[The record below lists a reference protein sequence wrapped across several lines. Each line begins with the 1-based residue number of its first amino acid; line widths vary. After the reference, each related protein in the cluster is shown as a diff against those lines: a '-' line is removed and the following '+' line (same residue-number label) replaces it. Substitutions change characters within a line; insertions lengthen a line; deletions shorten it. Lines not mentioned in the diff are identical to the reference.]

1 MIFRTDAIDQDWS
14 GLARHLEA
22 HGHRLVLDAPPRQ
35 FASGFANFN
44 YLLDVDGE
52 PCVLRRPPPG
62 PLPPGAHDMVREY
75 RVLSRLWRAFPL
87 APRAFHLCEDTSIL
101 GAPFFLMEYRPGI
114 AIGAELPSALVGRP
128 GEAAR
133 IAADLVDVLTDLHRV
148 DPAAVDLDSLGRPQG
163 FLARQV
169 AGWAKRAHLA
179 CDGRPGRRIRRVVEW
194 LEDHV
199 EPERAVSLVHND
211 FKLDNV
217 LLDPGRFTP
226 VAVVDWD
233 MCTRGCPLYDL
244 AILLSYWTE
253 PDDHPVMHQ
262 LRQMPSAA
270 PGFPSRTEVLD
281 AYARRSGIDVG
292 DFRFHRALSVFRLA
306 IVFRQL
312 VNLYRRGA
320 STSPESA
327 GFGDVA
333 EGLLDFAADI
343 VEGRRD

>member
-14 GLARHLEA
+14 RLALHLETN
-22 HGHRLVLDAPPRQ
+22 GHRLVLDAPPRQ

-44 YLLDVDGE
+44 YLLYVDGE

-87 APRAFHLCEDTSIL
+87 APRAFHVCEDTSVL
-101 GAPFFLMEYRPGI
+101 GAPFFLMEYRRGI
-114 AIGAELPSALVGRP
+114 VIGAELPPALAGRP
-128 GEAAR
+128 DEAAR
-133 IAADLVDVLTDLHRV
+133 IAGDLVDVLADLHRV
-148 DPAAVDLDSLGRPQG
+148 DPAAVGLESLGRPHG

-179 CDGRPGRRIRRVVEW
+179 CDGQPGRRIRRIVEW

-217 LLDPGRFTP
+217 LLDPDRFTP

-253 PDDHPVMHQ
+253 PDDHPAMHL

-270 PGFPSRTEVLD
+270 PGFPSRCEVLD
-281 AYARRSGIDVG
+281 AYARRSGIDIG
-292 DFRFHRALSVFRLA
+292 DFRFYRALSVFRLA

-312 VNLYRRGA
+312 VNLYRRGVRKA
-320 STSPESA
+320 PESA

-333 EGLLDFAADI
+333 EGLVDFAADI

>member
-1 MIFRTDAIDQDWS
+1 MTFRTDAIAQDWPR
-14 GLARHLEA
+14 LAEYLEA
-22 HGHRLVLDAPPRQ
+22 HGLRLALDVPARQ

-44 YLLDVDGE
+44 YLLEVDGT

-62 PLPPGAHDMVREY
+62 PLPPGAYDMVREH
-75 RVLSRLWRAFPL
+75 RVLSRLWREFPL
-87 APRAFHLCEDTSIL
+87 APRAFHLCEDVSVL
-101 GAPFFLMEYRPGI
+101 GAHFFLMEYRPGI
-114 AIGAELPSALVGRP
+114 SIGAELPPALVGKAAS
-128 GEAAR
+128 AAR
-133 IAADLVDVLTDLHRV
+133 ISGDLVNALAGLHRV
-148 DPAAVDLDSLGRPQG
+148 DPAAVDLDSLGRPDG

-169 AGWAKRAHLA
+169 AGWSKRAHLA
-179 CDGRPGRRIRRVVEW
+179 YDERPGRRVRRIVEW
-194 LEDHV
+194 LEDHI

-217 LLDPGRFTP
+217 LLDPVGFTP

-253 PDDHPVMHQ
+253 PDDHPVMHV

-270 PGFPSRTEVLD
+270 PGFPSRAGVAD
-281 AYARRSGIDVG
+281 FYARASGIDVG
-292 DFRFHRALSVFRLA
+292 DFRFYRALSVFRLA

-312 VNLYRRGA
+312 FNLYRLGTR
-320 STSPESA
+320 TSPEFA
-327 GFGDVA
+327 GFDNVA
-333 EGLLDFAADI
+333 DGLLDFALAI

>member
-1 MIFRTDAIDQDWS
+1 MTFRTDAIAQDWPR
-14 GLARHLEA
+14 LAGHLEI
-22 HGHRLVLDAPPRQ
+22 HGRRLALDEPPRQ

-44 YLLDVDGE
+44 YLLEVDGA

-75 RVLSRLWRAFPL
+75 RVLSRLWREFPL
-87 APRAFHLCEDTSIL
+87 APQAFHLCEDASVL

-114 AIGAELPSALVGRP
+114 AIGAELPPALAGRA

-133 IAADLVDVLTDLHRV
+133 IAGDLVDALSDLHRV

-169 AGWAKRAHLA
+169 ADWSKRAHLA
-179 CDGRPGRRIRRVVEW
+179 YDEQPVDPIRRIVAW
-194 LEDHV
+194 LEAHI
-199 EPERAVSLVHND
+199 EPERAAALVHND

-217 LLDPGRFTP
+217 LLDPDRLTP

-253 PDDHPVMHQ
+253 PDDPPVMHA

-270 PGFPSRTEVLD
+270 PGFPSRAGVLD
-281 AYARRSGIDVG
+281 AYARRSGIDIG
-292 DFRFHRALSVFRLA
+292 DFRFYRVLSVFRLA
-306 IVFRQL
+306 IVMRQL
-312 VNLYRRGA
+312 FNLYRRGVR
-320 STSPESA
+320 TSPEFA
-327 GFGDVA
+327 GFGGVA
-333 EGLLDFAADI
+333 DGLLDVAFAI
-343 VEGRRD
+343 VEGRQD